1 MLQKLR
7 MKISSVH
14 AYLKE
19 IPRACLIVC
28 AALLFGAL
36 LVRIFTKQACPPI
49 TALTHR
55 GIFPSALPYCIF
67 HALRLICAGILLSSS
82 IFAACVEN
90 RAKSIACAALLCLL
104 LLLEYKI
111 IYGMTKILLAAILC
125 LEAAAAAFFCLIFQ
139 HIHSKAVTVSAFVFL
154 ILQTLL
160 FIQLVTL
167 MVCM

>member
-7 MKISSVH
+7 LKICSFH

-28 AALLFGAL
+28 TALLLGAL
-36 LVRIFTKQACPPI
+36 FIRFFTKQACPPI
-49 TALTHR
+49 TALAHR
-55 GIFPSALPYCIF
+55 GIFPSTLPYCIF

-104 LLLEYKI
+104 LLLEYKVI
-111 IYGMTKILLAAILC
+111 FGMTKILLATVLC
-125 LEAAAAAFFCLIFQ
+125 LAAAAAAFFCLIFQ
-139 HIHSKAVTVSAFVFL
+139 RLHSKAVTVSTFVFL
-154 ILQTLL
+154 IMQTML